1 MQCEALRPWEPG
13 NPFRDLE
20 TLGNAAGWFVNTQQT
35 MKPIRVLVANQPRLM
50 RELMVATISEQPDI
64 EIVGEV
70 QEDSELLSAVEKT
83 LPDFLIVA
91 LEKFNRL
98 PQICHSILQK
108 HPQMKVIAVSS
119 DRNSSM
125 FYWTSLKVQSNEI
138 EASEAGVLSA
148 LRGKTQLT
156 PRWQQ

>member
-1 MQCEALRPWEPG
+1 M
-13 NPFRDLE
+13 
-20 TLGNAAGWFVNTQQT
+20 
-35 MKPIRVLVANQPRLM
+35 ANRPRLM

-70 QEDSELLSAVEKT
+70 QDEAELASAVEKT
-83 LPDFLIVA
+83 RPDFLIVA

-98 PQICHSILQK
+98 PQACHSILQSF
-108 HPQMKVIAVSS
+108 PQMKVIAVSS

-125 FYWTSLKVQSNEI
+125 FYWASLKVQSNEI
-138 EASEAGVLSA
+138 EASEAGVLGA

>member
-1 MQCEALRPWEPG
+1 MSVDTEQA
-13 NPFRDLE
+13 
-20 TLGNAAGWFVNTQQT
+20 
-35 MKPIRVLVANQPRLM
+35 MKPIRVLVANRPRLM

-70 QEDSELLSAVEKT
+70 QDAELVSAVEKT
-83 LPDFLIVA
+83 RPDFLIVA

-98 PQICHSILQK
+98 PQVCHSILQSY
-108 HPQMKVIAVSS
+108 PQIKVIAVSS

-125 FYWTSLKVQSNEI
+125 FYWASLKVQSNKI
-138 EASEAGVLSA
+138 EASEAGVLGA

>member
-1 MQCEALRPWEPG
+1 M
-13 NPFRDLE
+13 
-20 TLGNAAGWFVNTQQT
+20 NTEQT

-70 QEDSELLSAVEKT
+70 EEDSELVSTVEKT

-98 PQICHSILQK
+98 PQVCHSILQTY
-108 HPQMKVIAVSS
+108 PQMKVIAVSS

-125 FYWTSLKVQSNEI
+125 FYWASVKVPSNEI
-138 EASEAGVLSA
+138 EASEEGDFKGVAGESPLP
-148 LRGKTQLT
+148 TE
-156 PRWQQ
+156 WQQ

>member
-1 MQCEALRPWEPG
+1 MKPMQA
-13 NPFRDLE
+13 
-20 TLGNAAGWFVNTQQT
+20 

-50 RELMVATISEQPDI
+50 RDLMVATISEQPDI

-70 QEDSELLSAVEKT
+70 EEDSELASTVEKT
-83 LPDFLIVA
+83 RPDFLIVE

-98 PQICHSILQK
+98 SPACHALLQSY
-108 HPQMKVIAVSS
+108 PQMKVIAVSS

-125 FYWTSLKVQSNEI
+125 FYWTALKVQSNEI
-138 EASEAGVLSA
+138 EASEAGVLGA
-148 LRGKTQLT
+148 LRGKVQLT

>member
-1 MQCEALRPWEPG
+1 
-13 NPFRDLE
+13 
-20 TLGNAAGWFVNTQQT
+20 
-35 MKPIRVLVANQPRLM
+35 MKPIRVQVANRPRLM

-64 EIVGEV
+64 ETVGEV
-70 QEDSELLSAVEKT
+70 QDAELVSAVEKT
-83 LPDFLIVA
+83 RPDFLIVA

-98 PQICHSILQK
+98 PQVCHSILQSY
-108 HPQMKVIAVSS
+108 PQMKVIAVSS

-125 FYWTSLKVQSNEI
+125 FYWASLKVQSNEI
-138 EASEAGVLSA
+138 EASEAGVLGA

>member
-1 MQCEALRPWEPG
+1 MSVDTEQA
-13 NPFRDLE
+13 
-20 TLGNAAGWFVNTQQT
+20 
-35 MKPIRVLVANQPRLM
+35 MKPIRVLVANRPRLM

-70 QEDSELLSAVEKT
+70 QDAELVSAVEKT
-83 LPDFLIVA
+83 RPDFLIVA

-98 PQICHSILQK
+98 PQVCHSILQSY
-108 HPQMKVIAVSS
+108 PQIKVIAVSS

-125 FYWTSLKVQSNEI
+125 FYWASLKVQSNEI
-138 EASEAGVLSA
+138 EASEAGVLGA

>member
-1 MQCEALRPWEPG
+1 M
-13 NPFRDLE
+13 
-20 TLGNAAGWFVNTQQT
+20 
-35 MKPIRVLVANQPRLM
+35 ANRPRLM

-70 QEDSELLSAVEKT
+70 QDDAELMSAVEKT
-83 LPDFLIVA
+83 RPDFLIVA

-98 PQICHSILQK
+98 PQVCHSILQSY
-108 HPQMKVIAVSS
+108 PQMKVIAVSS

-125 FYWTSLKVQSNEI
+125 FYWASLKVQSNEI
-138 EASEAGVLSA
+138 EASEAGVLGA

>member
-1 MQCEALRPWEPG
+1 
-13 NPFRDLE
+13 
-20 TLGNAAGWFVNTQQT
+20 

-50 RELMVATISEQPDI
+50 RELMVSTISDQPDI

-70 QEDSELLSAVEKT
+70 QDESELASVVEKT
-83 LPDFLIVA
+83 RPDFLIVA

-98 PQICHSILQK
+98 PDSCQSILQN
-108 HPQMKVIAVSS
+108 HPQIKVIAIAS

-125 FYWTSLKVQSNEI
+125 FYWASLKVQSNQI
-138 EASEAGVLSA
+138 EASEEGVLSA
-148 LRGKTQLT
+148 LRGKTQLE